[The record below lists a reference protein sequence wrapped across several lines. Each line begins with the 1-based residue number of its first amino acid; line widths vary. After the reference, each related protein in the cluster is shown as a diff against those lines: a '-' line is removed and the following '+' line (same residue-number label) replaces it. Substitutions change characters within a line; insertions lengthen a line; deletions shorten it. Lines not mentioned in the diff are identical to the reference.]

1 MPESSPMSQKEP
13 SGESLKDAGKDTV
26 QTPPAAVRLGPSRY
40 GKSRVR
46 VAKITRGADGVHTL
60 RELSV
65 DVLAEGEFE
74 ASFTEAD
81 NALVLPTDTMKNTV
95 YALAGRHGIE
105 GAETFGELAARFFLE
120 RNPAMQRVELTLR
133 ETRWERLSVD
143 GQPHPHSFQAPGL
156 GQPMARVAV
165 SRGTEDGDG
174 FEVEV
179 ESGISDLC
187 LLKTTGSG
195 FENYRLDDLTTL
207 PPTADRILSTLLT
220 GRWTYTGPLAAAAAY
235 ETANAAAREAMLGV
249 FAREYSVSVQATL
262 YAMGRA
268 ALAAVPELARIVLR
282 MPNRHYL
289 LFDLSRFGIGNDNEV
304 FYPIDEPHGQIEA
317 TVERV

>member
-1 MPESSPMSQKEP
+1 MRHSSETSQKEK
-13 SGESLKDAGKDTV
+13 SGEPLKNGERTTV
-26 QTPPAAVRLGPSRY
+26 QSPSAAVRLGPSRY

-46 VAKITRGADGVHTL
+46 VAKVTRGADGVHTL

-74 ASFTEAD
+74 ASFLAGD

-95 YALAGRHGIE
+95 YALAGRHGIK

-133 ETRWERLSVD
+133 ETRWERLAVD

-156 GQPMARVAV
+156 GQPMARVAAV
-165 SRGTEDGDG
+165 RGTEDGDG
-174 FEVEV
+174 FEIEV
-179 ESGISDLC
+179 ESGIDDLC

-195 FENYRLDDLTTL
+195 FENYRRDDLTTL
-207 PPTADRILSTLLT
+207 PPTTDRILSTLLT
-220 GRWTYTGPLAAAAAY
+220 GRWAYAGPLATAAAY
-235 ETANAAAREAMLGV
+235 EAANAAVHAAVLGV

-262 YAMGRA
+262 FSMGRA
-268 ALAAVPELARIVLR
+268 ALAAVPELARITLR

-289 LFDLSRFGIGNDNEV
+289 LFDLGRFGIGNDNEV

-317 TVERV
+317 TVERA

>member
-1 MPESSPMSQKEP
+1 MNQNDK
-13 SGESLKDAGKDTV
+13 SGEPLKSRDGTIG
-26 QTPPAAVRLGPSRY
+26 QTPSAPVRLGPSRY

-46 VAKITRGADGVHTL
+46 VAKVTRGADGVHTL

-74 ASFTEAD
+74 ASFLAGD

-105 GAETFGELAARFFLE
+105 GAERFGELAARFFLE
-120 RNPAMQRVELTLR
+120 RNPAMRRVELTLR
-133 ETRWERLSVD
+133 ETRWERLTVD

-165 SRGTEDGDG
+165 SRETADGDG
-174 FEVEV
+174 FEVE
-179 ESGISDLC
+179 SGIDDLC

-195 FENYRLDDLTTL
+195 FENYRRDDLTTL
-207 PPTADRILSTLLT
+207 PPTADRILSTRLT
-220 GRWTYTGPLAAAAAY
+220 GRWTYTGPLGSAAAY
-235 ETANAAAREAMLGV
+235 ETANAAVREAMLGV

-262 YAMGRA
+262 FSMGRA
-268 ALAAVPELARIVLR
+268 ALAAVPELARITLR

-289 LFDLSRFGIGNDNEV
+289 LFDLSRFGIENNNAV

-317 TVERV
+317 TVERG

>member
-1 MPESSPMSQKEP
+1 MSQKGK
-13 SGESLKDAGKDTV
+13 SGEPLINAGETTGH
-26 QTPPAAVRLGPSRY
+26 TPSAAVRLGPSRY

-46 VAKITRGADGVHTL
+46 VAKVTRGADGVHTL

-74 ASFTEAD
+74 ASFLAGD

-120 RNPAMQRVELTLR
+120 RNPAMRRVELTLR

-165 SRGTEDGDG
+165 ARGASGGGGG

-179 ESGISDLC
+179 ESGIDDLC

-195 FENYRLDDLTTL
+195 FEHYRRDDLTTL

-220 GRWTYTGPLAAAAAY
+220 GRWAYAGPLASAAAY
-235 ETANAAAREAMLGV
+235 ETANAAVREAMLGV

-262 YAMGRA
+262 YSMGRA
-268 ALAAVPELARIVLR
+268 ALTAVPELARITLR

-289 LFDLSRFGIGNDNEV
+289 LFDLGRFGIGNANEV

-317 TVERV
+317 TVERA